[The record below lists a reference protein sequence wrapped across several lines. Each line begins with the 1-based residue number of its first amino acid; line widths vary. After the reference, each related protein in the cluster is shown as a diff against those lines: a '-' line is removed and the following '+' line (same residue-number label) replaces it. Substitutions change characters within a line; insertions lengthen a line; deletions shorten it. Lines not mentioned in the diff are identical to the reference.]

1 MAIQTEPTR
10 IQIPFAD
17 SGTKNVIP
25 DTNSTP
31 SASQAASWT
40 DGFPAQCSLPLS
52 AGGIPPA
59 RADFNGV
66 FNTMTQSERFTQEGG
81 VWAWDATVDYGTN
94 RVVLGSDGLLYWSVA
109 QSGPNVGGAQDP
121 TIDNGS
127 YWGSMPLNAPGLGD
141 KSASAATT
149 EWVKDLATASVY
161 VSPAGDDANDGMS
174 AGNAVQTIAKA
185 VQIAKTLPQDRI
197 EIVVSGGSY
206 SGDVDIPSINII
218 LSLQGDVTVSGIVR
232 IYRSSIVLV
241 YGAFDLSI
249 NGRLIVEQS
258 SFLGAFNLSISVVY
272 SGSTSLAV
280 TDSTFYSHANIA
292 VTGSNADFVSFV
304 GRSVV
309 MLVNNAT
316 FTLTAN
322 GSITDCALSITENSY
337 LRCQG
342 LFTLNGISCKNGVT
356 ISLASNAN
364 FDGGHNI
371 QNILSGNCFNVEYKS
386 FLGIGGSCSA
396 YGYSYLVMREGSCA
410 EIYDRSSL
418 TANSTG
424 GSDAFFSVV
433 RHSTLTVLGSLTLST
448 TVAKTCVASYD
459 SGVVLFQGG
468 NVSISG
474 TWGTIV
480 SSGDNSVINIVP
492 SVTFSGSPTG
502 KRYNVS
508 YGGIVNVNGSGVN
521 RIPGT
526 TAGTADSAHYAMYF

>member
-1 MAIQTEPTR
+1 MSLPSIMRKLFRNDGYGPLLKPE
-10 IQIPFAD
+10 IIPFASD
-17 SGTKNVIP
+17 LSSKDGSV
-25 DTNSTP
+25 
-31 SASQAASWT
+31 AAS
-40 DGFPAQCSLPLS
+40 
-52 AGGIPPA
+52 
-59 RADFNGV
+59 
-66 FNTMTQSERFTQEGG
+66 
-81 VWAWDATVDYGTN
+81 
-94 RVVLGSDGLLYWSVA
+94 
-109 QSGPNVGGAQDP
+109 
-121 TIDNGS
+121 
-127 YWGSMPLNAPGLGD
+127 
-141 KSASAATT
+141 T

-161 VSPAGDDANDGMS
+161 VSPAGDNANDGMS
-174 AGNAVQTIAKA
+174 AGSAVQTIAKA
-185 VQIAKTLPQDRI
+185 VQIARTLPQDRI

-206 SGDVDIPSINII
+206 SGDVDIPTTNII
-218 LSLQGDVTVSGIVR
+218 LQLQGDVTISGIVR
-232 IYRSSIVLV
+232 IYRTSSVLV

-258 SFLGAFNLSISVVY
+258 SFLGAFNLNISVVY
-272 SGSTSLAV
+272 SGATSLAV

-292 VTGSNADFVSFV
+292 ATGASADFVSFI

-309 MLVNNAT
+309 MVVNNAT

-322 GSITDCALSITENSY
+322 GSITDCALAISESSY

-342 LFTLNGISCKNGVT
+342 LFTLNGTSCKDGVVIT
-356 ISLASNAN
+356 SASNAV
-364 FDGGHNI
+364 FDGGHDI
-371 QNILSGNCFNVEYKS
+371 KNILSGNCFSVEYKS

-410 EIYDRSSL
+410 EIYNGASL
-418 TANSTG
+418 VANSVG
-424 GSDAFFSVV
+424 GGDAFFSVL

-448 TVAKTCVASYD
+448 TVAKTCVAAYD
-459 SGVVLFQGG
+459 SGYVLFQGG

-508 YGGIVNVNGSGVN
+508 YGSIVNVNGSGAN

-526 TAGTADSAHYAMYF
+526 TAGTADSAHYAMYV